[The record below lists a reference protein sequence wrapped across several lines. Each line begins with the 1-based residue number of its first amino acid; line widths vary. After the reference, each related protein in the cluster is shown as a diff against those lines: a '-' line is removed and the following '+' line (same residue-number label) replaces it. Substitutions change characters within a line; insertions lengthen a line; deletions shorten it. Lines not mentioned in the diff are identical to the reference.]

1 MTTDG
6 LDRARSA
13 RWLAAAQRRRSR
25 RSFDGTPVP
34 DEALAALRRL
44 AEEFRPF
51 PGARAVVVPEAP
63 EALFVG
69 IVGAYGGIS
78 HAPSAIIMLGADES
92 AERVG
97 YTGEALVLE
106 AVALGLDTC
115 WVGGLFSSGHAA
127 RAAGPMPAERVFAV
141 CALGHA
147 LERTTLKER
156 VLSGGSRAR
165 HRRPAEEIAPGCDS
179 WPAWARDAV
188 EAARIAPSAMN
199 KQPWRFRM
207 EDDRLVVGFEPPDR
221 PRISKRLDCGIAMLH
236 AEIAAV
242 ASGVAGSWEMLASPD
257 VAVYAPGETSTR

>member
-1 MTTDG
+1 MTAATPD
-6 LDRARSA
+6 AAQSV
-13 RWLAAAQRRRSR
+13 RWLAAATTRRSR
-25 RSFDGTPVP
+25 RSFDGSRVSDDTLAALS
-34 DEALAALRRL
+34 ALAA
-44 AEEFRPF
+44 EFQPF

-78 HAPSAIIMLGADES
+78 HAPSAIIMLGADDA

-127 RAAGPMPAERVFAV
+127 RAAGPMPGERVFAV

-156 VLSGGSRAR
+156 LLSGGSRAR
-165 HRRPAEEIAPGCDS
+165 HRLTSEEIAPGCSS

-199 KQPWRFRM
+199 RQPWRLRM

-242 ASGVAGSWEMLASPD
+242 AGGVAGSWQLLASPD
-257 VAVYAPGETSTR
+257 VAVFAPGEASTR